1 VTESGEWTDVGV
13 AEIESGTCLIV
24 DPTFHRD
31 GFYDAER
38 VGQAVLDAVG
48 SATLTAPLALP
59 DGHEIGTVIRP
70 GYGDDAYRV
79 EVRYITDERGARRI
93 AELRVRFIEDA

>member
-1 VTESGEWTDVGV
+1 MADSGEWVDVGV

-48 SATLTAPLALP
+48 SATLAAPMALA
-59 DGHEIGTVIRP
+59 DGHEIGVVIRP
-70 GYGDDAYRV
+70 GFGDDAYRV
-79 EVRYITDERGARRI
+79 EVRYVADERGTRRI

>member
-1 VTESGEWTDVGV
+1 MDSVEWTDVGV
-13 AEIESGTCLIV
+13 VEVESGTCLIV

-48 SATLTAPLALP
+48 SSTLIAPLALS
-59 DGHEIGTVIRP
+59 DGHQIGTVIRP
-70 GYGDDAYRV
+70 GLGDDAYRV
-79 EVRYITDERGARRI
+79 EVRYVSDERGATRI
-93 AELRVRFIEDA
+93 AEVRVRFIEDT

>member
-1 VTESGEWTDVGV
+1 MLDEGEWFDVGV
-13 AEIESGTCLIV
+13 VEVESGTCLIV

-31 GFYDAER
+31 SFYTAEE

-48 SATLTAPLALP
+48 SSTLVGPLSLS
-59 DGHEIGTVIRP
+59 DGHQIGTIVRP

-79 EVRYITDERGARRI
+79 EIRYVIDERGARRI
-93 AELRVRFIEDA
+93 AELRVRFIEGA

>member
-1 VTESGEWTDVGV
+1 MTEIDGWTDVGV
-13 AEIESGTCLIV
+13 VEVESGTCLIV

-31 GFYDAER
+31 GLYDAEG

-48 SATLTAPLALP
+48 SASLVAPLTLP
-59 DGHEIGTVIRP
+59 DGHQIGSVVRP

-79 EVRYITDERGARRI
+79 EVRYMTDERGTRRI
-93 AELRVRFIEDA
+93 AELRVQFIQSE

>member
-1 VTESGEWTDVGV
+1 VTNSGEWTDVGV
-13 AEIESGTCLIV
+13 VEVESGTFLVV

-59 DGHEIGTVIRP
+59 DGHEIGTIIRP
-70 GYGDDAYRV
+70 EFGDDAYRV
-79 EVRYITDERGARRI
+79 EVRYVTDERGAQRI
-93 AELRVRFIEDA
+93 AELRVRFIAGA